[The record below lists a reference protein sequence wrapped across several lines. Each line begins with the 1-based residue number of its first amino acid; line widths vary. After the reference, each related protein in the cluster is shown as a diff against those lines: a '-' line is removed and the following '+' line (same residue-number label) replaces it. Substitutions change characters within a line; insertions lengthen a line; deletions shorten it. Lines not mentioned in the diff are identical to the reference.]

1 MATRCGYPAASP
13 YAVSVEFGEIEV
25 LRERH
30 PAWRL
35 LRANNAALVLAFL
48 GSFFVEQ
55 NRGPTPAGEVIT
67 ALDDV
72 LYELN
77 TATSLP
83 PSGDTSLISH
93 NEQRASGPRYPKD
106 ARAYLDDWSADD
118 AGFLRR
124 LRPLGHEEIH
134 YEATPA
140 LEKAYAWIVSLRAR
154 TFVGTES
161 RLHIVVDLLRQIV
174 HGTEVDPGA
183 RLAELRRRRDEIDA
197 EIADVEAGRIAL
209 MDRSAVRDRYQQ
221 FAANAREL
229 LADFRQVEENFRALD
244 RAAREKIAT
253 WTGAKGQLLAALIGD
268 RSQITDS
275 DEGHSFQ
282 AFYDYLLSQSRQEEL
297 TALLAAVAAQP
308 DVDAEPRMRRV
319 NYEWAHAAERTQ
331 HTVRQIS
338 DQLRRFLDDSVWF
351 ENRRVLEVVRRIEAN
366 VLAVRTDPPPF
377 GLEIDGTGLP
387 ITLPTERPLYHAPV
401 AVRVDSSIEEA
412 DEVADADLLFQQ
424 VFVDRARLAGHIRA
438 LVPPRTSAQLTDI
451 VTLFPIEQG
460 AAEIVAYLA
469 LAEDDIAIDLDE
481 SAESTIS
488 YADPNNP
495 DAMVSARLPE
505 VTVKR
510 V

>member
-1 MATRCGYPAASP
+1 M
-13 YAVSVEFGEIEV
+13 EFGEIEM

-35 LRANNAALVLAFL
+35 LRAGNAPLVLAFL

-55 NRGPTPAGEVIT
+55 NRGPTSAGEVAT
-67 ALDDV
+67 ALDDL

-77 TATSLP
+77 AAAPPATP
-83 PSGDTSLISH
+83 HDDPRTS
-93 NEQRASGPRYPKD
+93 APRYPKD
-106 ARAYLDDWSADD
+106 ARAYLDDWSDDD

-134 YEATPA
+134 YEASPA
-140 LEKAYAWIVSLRAR
+140 LEKAYAWVVSLRAR

-174 HGTEVDPGA
+174 HGTEADPEA
-183 RLAELRRRRDEIDA
+183 RLAELRRRRDEIDT
-197 EIADVEAGRIAL
+197 EIADVEAGRVVL

-253 WTGAKGQLLAALIGD
+253 WSGAKGQLLAELIGD
-268 RSQITDS
+268 RSQITES
-275 DEGHSFQ
+275 DEGNSFQ

-308 DVDAEPRMRRV
+308 DVYAEPRMRRV
-319 NYEWAHAAERTQ
+319 NFEWAHAAERTQ
-331 HTVRQIS
+331 RTVRQIS
-338 DQLRRFLDDSVWF
+338 EQLRRFLDESAWF
-351 ENRRVLEVVRRIEAN
+351 ENRRVLDVVRRIEAT
-366 VLAVRTDPPPF
+366 VLAVRSDPPPF
-377 GLEIDGTGLP
+377 GLEVDDTTLSIMLP
-387 ITLPTERPLYHAPV
+387 MERPLYQAP
-401 AVRVDSSIEEA
+401 ASVRVDSGIEVA

-424 VFVDRARLAGHIRA
+424 VFVDRTRLAGHIRS

-451 VTLFPIEQG
+451 VALFPVEQG

-469 LAEDDIAIDLDE
+469 LAEDDITIDLDE
-481 SAESTIS
+481 SAETHIA
-488 YADPNNP
+488 YADPNDP
-495 DAMVSARLPE
+495 DGMVSARLPE